1 LQSKPPFVV
10 AGEKDLAARACQTD
24 RKGLLP
30 RAQDLWFVIA
40 DARLV
45 VAGDLVFV

>member
-1 LQSKPPFVV
+1 VV
-10 AGEKDLAARACQTD
+10 AGEKDLAARARQTD
-24 RKGLLP
+24 RKGFLLSV
-30 RAQDLWFVIA
+30 QDLRFVIA